1 MSNKP
6 LGSSA
11 PLSPIVVRR
20 SRSSSPAAT
29 ASPDAKTKLGPLAEI
44 LREYQLAGF
53 DWLTRLAANNLG
65 GILADEMGLGKT
77 VQTLAFLRAHQGDG
91 PALVVCPTSLVTNWE
106 NEARKFTP
114 ELKTLALEGADRA
127 ARFNSV
133 AGADMVITSYALLRR
148 DIDTLRE
155 FNFSTA
161 VLDEAQH
168 IKNPE
173 TQNAQAAYALRAN
186 HRFVLTGT
194 PMENSVRDLWSIMN
208 FALPGYLG
216 DRKDFRERY
225 ELPIARGSAPDVQRR
240 LSRRLQPF
248 LLRRRK
254 RDVAK
259 DLPGKSS
266 RSCSPA

>member
-1 MSNKP
+1 M
-6 LGSSA
+6 
-11 PLSPIVVRR
+11 
-20 SRSSSPAAT
+20 
-29 ASPDAKTKLGPLAEI
+29 
-44 LREYQLAGF
+44 
-53 DWLTRLAANNLG
+53 
-65 GILADEMGLGKT
+65 
-77 VQTLAFLRAHQGDG
+77 
-91 PALVVCPTSLVTNWE
+91 TNWE

-114 ELKTLALEGADRA
+114 ELKTLVLEGADRA
-127 ARFNSV
+127 VRFKSIADV
-133 AGADMVITSYALLRR
+133 DMVITSYALLRR

-155 FNFSTA
+155 INFSTA

-173 TQNAQAAYALRAN
+173 TQNAQAAFALRAK

-216 DRKDFRERY
+216 DRNDFRERY

-248 LLRRRK
+248 LLRRKK

-259 DLPGKSS
+259 DLPEKIEQVV
-266 RSCSPA
+266 P

>member
-1 MSNKP
+1 M
-6 LGSSA
+6 
-11 PLSPIVVRR
+11 
-20 SRSSSPAAT
+20 
-29 ASPDAKTKLGPLAEI
+29 
-44 LREYQLAGF
+44 
-53 DWLTRLAANNLG
+53 
-65 GILADEMGLGKT
+65 
-77 VQTLAFLRAHQGDG
+77 
-91 PALVVCPTSLVTNWE
+91 TNWE

-114 ELKTLALEGADRA
+114 ELKTLVLEGAVGRP
-127 ARFNSV
+127 FQSI
-133 AGADMVITSYALLRR
+133 ADVDIVITSYALLRR
-148 DIDTLRE
+148 DIDTLRDIK
-155 FNFSTA
+155 FSTA

-173 TQNAQAAYALRAN
+173 TQNAQAAYAIRAI

-216 DRKDFRERY
+216 NRNDFRERY
-225 ELPIARGSAPDVQRR
+225 ELPIARGSAPEVQRR

-259 DLPGKSS
+259 DLPEKIEQVVPCSLTTINAPPTTRCCARSS
-266 RSCSPA
+266 KVSAVPARM